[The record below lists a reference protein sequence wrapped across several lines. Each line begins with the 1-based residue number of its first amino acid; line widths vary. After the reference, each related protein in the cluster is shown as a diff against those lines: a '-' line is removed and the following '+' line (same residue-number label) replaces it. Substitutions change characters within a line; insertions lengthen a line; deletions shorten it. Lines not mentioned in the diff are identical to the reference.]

1 MVRKLPANSGDTG
14 LIPGSE
20 KSPRGGNG
28 NSRQYSCL
36 EKSHGQKSLAD
47 YSREC
52 HKELDV
58 TEHAYTHTFSVLSS
72 ITILILPF
80 YLEKS

>member
-14 LIPGSE
+14 LIPGSGR
-20 KSPRGGNG
+20 SPRGGNG

-52 HKELDV
+52 HKELDM
-58 TEHAYTHTFSVLSS
+58 TERAHTHSV
-72 ITILILPF
+72 F
-80 YLEKS
+80 YLL